1 MRPMT
6 EKERIQG
13 RMPAGTLML
22 VPLLHSPGEALHLV
36 HDDGSSEVIAS
47 TNKWSIGRSYGFI
60 RGRYMKGIQILERE
74 ELVLYIRKMR
84 VGPVFE
90 AILSGSLSPKEAARP
105 VHNPTDGLR
114 AHWYPNSEGPAPG
127 HP

>member
-1 MRPMT
+1 
-6 EKERIQG
+6 
-13 RMPAGTLML
+13 ML

-105 VHNPTDGLR
+105 VHIKSDGWFEAAGSAWRCGRR
-114 AHWYPNSEGPAPG
+114 AHW
-127 HP
+127 